1 MTIIYGIFYSVQR
14 APGNKDPGAFYLLCE
29 EGRVTCEGCGWSL
42 RSKTPLLVTG
52 EWLSEESRLF
62 KVHDICFDTVHEKVC
77 IRFLKGRAFTSV
89 GTKAANH
96 LIKGLKETSVKK
108 FKEKNGLISAESRWN
123 ELSFDELQDV
133 IGALGIDPTVMIQLQ
148 DAIGGIQ
155 ERKNIQKIFSDYQPT
170 YRDLELIYQSYYN
183 KALPSLKSR
192 PYDGL
197 SYGISFQVCD
207 QIAAK
212 YKQIYPWDNER
223 KEALLKQLTIKIR
236 SLGSCCIKM
245 EEAVKYLRHIQ
256 GSSSFVHMDDAMLI
270 SILFSAKKF
279 VIEDTKRYGVL
290 VYPRSFYYAEKN
302 IVSEINRLNS
312 SREDLGYQEYRGK
325 SNLDQY
331 QIKAMDFMKTSGV
344 KILYGGPGAG
354 KTTTI
359 QEFINEYKLLRPD
372 GNVFLCA
379 PTGRAA
385 VRITESCHGT
395 NAAVTIHK
403 LLGVKPYTKAMACDM
418 NKENQLPK
426 GLFVLDEM
434 SMTDELLFLKF
445 LEAIPNGSLVIL
457 SGDPDQ
463 LPSVECGTVLKDL
476 IDSGKLDNVRL
487 KGNHRQNGGSIV
499 ENYLRLI
506 ADNDKMIEDESFHI
520 ITVDSDQEI
529 IQNVL
534 SLYKQ
539 YYTDDPNTFQILTSV
554 KKGDVGKNSLNTV
567 ISELRMKEN
576 PNILRKIGGY
586 AVGDRIIMTRNNYDE
601 GYWNGDVGVV
611 TNLLPNGGYEAQ
623 FYDGMRI
630 ISPEAVLD
638 TELAFVLTVH
648 KSQGTEY
655 NVIVLV
661 LDAKYPSMLYKSL
674 FLTAITR
681 AKEKVFVIEQ
691 HDCVEKSIH
700 TNKNAERVTGLC
712 EMLLAYAVSTTRH

>member
-1 MTIIYGIFYSVQR
+1 MTTIYGIFYSVQR

-77 IRFLKGRAFTSV
+77 TRFLKGRAFTSV
-89 GTKAANH
+89 GTKTANH
-96 LIKGLKETSVKK
+96 LIKELKDTAVKK
-108 FKEKNGLISAESRWN
+108 FKEKNGIISAESRWN

-133 IGALGIDPTVMIQLQ
+133 IGDLGIDPTVMIQLQ

-256 GSSSFVHMDDAMLI
+256 GSSSFVHMDDAMLM

-312 SREDLGYQEYRGK
+312 SMEDLGYQEYRGK

-476 IDSGKLDNVRL
+476 IDSGKLDSVRL

-611 TNLLPNGGYEAQ
+611 TNLLPNGGYEAH

-681 AKEKVFVIEQ
+681 AKEKVFVIGQ

-712 EMLLAYAVSTTRH
+712 EMLLAYAV